1 MVMLAELANLGT
13 LDLIYVGVLGVSFI
27 FAVLSLL
34 GAEIGQAFDLG
45 ADIDHDGFHFI
56 HISPFALA
64 LFGATFGLAGLI
76 TRLWLE
82 MTPLPSI
89 FWATVAGL
97 VVGAGAQLFFIYVL
111 SPTQSS
117 HFSLSEDAV
126 GRVATVLISIPQT
139 GQGQIAYDNQSGRIT
154 LGARSSGGKA
164 IHSGEAVV
172 IEQIVGR
179 VAFVRPADPHHL
191 IAKPTATEADAT
203 S

>member
-1 MVMLAELANLGT
+1 MLAELSNLGT
-13 LDLIYVGVLGVSFI
+13 LDLIYVVVLGVSFI

-45 ADIDHDGFHFI
+45 GDIDHEAFHFI

-64 LFGATFGLAGLI
+64 MFGATFGLTGLM

-82 MTPLPSI
+82 MSPLPSI
-89 FWATVAGL
+89 FWATLVAL
-97 VVGAGAQLFFIYVL
+97 VTGAGAQLFFIYVL
-111 SPTQSS
+111 SPTRSS
-117 HFSLSEDAV
+117 HFSLTEDAV
-126 GRVATVLISIPQT
+126 GRIATVLITIPQS

-154 LGARSSGGKA
+154 LGARSSAGKA

-179 VAFVRPADPHHL
+179 VAFVRPADPTL
-191 IAKPTATEADAT
+191 LTAKHPSAEPDP
-203 S
+203 SP